1 MNKLLS
7 LWHST
12 PRSRD
17 QKGVTLIMVLLILV
31 VVSLLGVGGAQIALM
46 SERGARND
54 RDQQLAWQSAEA
66 GLIDAETDLIYH
78 STPALCA
85 SAFPASCPSTR
96 PRGDWLFDGASTS
109 VFLDCV
115 DTSSSIFNDS
125 LGTSGASAT
134 PVYKDGMC
142 KTVSSGNPAWLAVD
156 FTDTS
161 SDATTVAFGTY
172 TGANFVTGEV
182 GVQPALAPHY
192 IIEPISTADLRVE
205 KADAS
210 GRDTE
215 IVYRVTVMGFG
226 PRTDIQAVVQMLYR
240 I

>member
-7 LWHST
+7 LWHHT

-54 RDQQLAWQSAEA
+54 RDLQLAWQSAEA
-66 GLIDAETDLIYH
+66 GLIDAETDLIFN
-78 STPALCA
+78 STLELCSA
-85 SAFPASCPSTR
+85 AFPTSCPTTR
-96 PRGDWLFDGASTS
+96 SRSGWIFDGANSLVFPDVGCGASTS
-109 VFLDCV
+109 VQAY
-115 DTSSSIFNDS
+115 
-125 LGTSGASAT
+125 GTSGTS
-134 PVYKDGMC
+134 
-142 KTVSSGNPAWLAVD
+142 VSKLGLCGSVLTGKPAWLTVD
-156 FTDTS
+156 FTVTS
-161 SDATTVAFGTY
+161 SAATTVAFGTY
-172 TGANFVTGEV
+172 TSANFVTGVV
-182 GVQPALAPHY
+182 GVQPALAPRY

-215 IVYRVTVMGFG
+215 ILYRVTVMGFG